1 MTAVQNA
8 AETKPKRIA
17 SPALEKAAKSV
28 AKKSEGIGVAK
39 KATSKTTTAK
49 SGTTTVKVEVNTGS
63 NTPRLGLE
71 GRTEQILESAVKVA
85 AKVGLMVMTR
95 DQVAAEAG
103 ISAALVTRYFEGME
117 GLRDAIVSRA
127 VETGNVRIL
136 AEALVYKHKGA
147 TKHKSKFRDGV
158 IKLLFN

>member
-17 SPALEKAAKSV
+17 SPALEKAAKS
-28 AKKSEGIGVAK
+28 VAK